1 MNVGQHLDY
10 DALNALRDVME
21 DSFELL
27 IDTFI
32 QDSTTRLVK
41 LQEMAGNPTRDSD
54 AIRRAAHSFKGS
66 CGNMGAPHLTHLC
79 TTIEL
84 KAMAADFDNLVVEVQ
99 AVEDEFLIVKQLLRT
114 FLG

>member
-1 MNVGQHLDY
+1 MNIGQHLDY

-32 QDSTTRLVK
+32 QDSTTRLSK
-41 LQEMAGNPTRDSD
+41 LQEMARSTTSDAD

-79 TTIEL
+79 TIIENN
-84 KAMAADFDNLVVEVQ
+84 AMAANFDHLAIEVQ
-99 AVEDEFLIVKQLLRT
+99 AVDDEFLIVKQLLRAY
-114 FLG
+114 LG